1 MLTRV
6 LWVGLLAGLLAGLL
20 IALLQQVTTT
30 PLILVA
36 ETYEEAGPAAPA
48 AAADAAKAHDHASH
62 DHGAHDHGWT
72 PSPGLPR
79 FFFTAITTIATAI
92 GMSLLL
98 MAGMIFAGD
107 DIDERRALAW
117 GIAGF
122 VATGL
127 APAAGLAPELPG
139 SGAGE
144 LIARQAWWIG
154 TAVATGVALWGLLRV
169 QHPVVRIGAV
179 VLLLAPHVIGAPHP
193 HALESK
199 VPAEIA
205 AQFAALSLVLQ
216 GLLWA
221 TAGLAVGLLWPRLA
235 PRPVGRSV
243 AP

>member
-6 LWVGLLAGLLAGLL
+6 LWVGLAAGLLAGLL

-36 ETYEEAGPAAPA
+36 ETYEEAGAAAPA
-48 AAADAAKAHDHASH
+48 AVAADAAKAHDHAS
-62 DHGAHDHGWT
+62 HDHGWT

-107 DIDERRALAW
+107 DIEERRALAW

-144 LIARQAWWIG
+144 LIARQTWWIG
-154 TAVATGVALWGLLRV
+154 TAVATGAALWGFLRV
-169 QHPVVRIGAV
+169 QHPAVRIGAV

-205 AQFAALSLVLQ
+205 AEFAALSLILQ
-216 GLLWA
+216 GLLWV

-235 PRPVGRSV
+235 RNPVGRSV
-243 AP
+243 SP